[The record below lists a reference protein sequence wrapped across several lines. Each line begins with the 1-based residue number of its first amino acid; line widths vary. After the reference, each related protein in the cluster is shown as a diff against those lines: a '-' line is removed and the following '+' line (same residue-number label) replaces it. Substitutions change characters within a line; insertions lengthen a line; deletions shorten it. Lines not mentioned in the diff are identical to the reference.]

1 MKGQKTRENGVRG
14 GGFVFPV
21 IANAALILVAAI
33 VLSAAAVQ
41 YRGSVRETT
50 RAETRFVTTEW
61 QLLRELKEETDRLL
75 EEKEREIAVLRR
87 RYLELRGQDGTTSE
101 QELIE
106 AQLREAEGD
115 RDELLSA
122 RIDRSMALLFEPD
135 DEADLGDDPRSP
147 EDGGRQTAIREVLDR
162 LPRPSDAETAE
173 PDAPP
178 VIHGSLVVRSRLEES
193 RRRIEELETRI
204 AESGQRVEQARSAM
218 PRLGDFEVDVSPG
231 TSSEPDES
239 WLLELV
245 ETRALL
251 RAIAASAPIREE
263 YPDLA
268 DNLDRYFE
276 EFGSQRLVRGRR
288 EGFEAAAE
296 AVERMAA
303 EIGIELGVNTAP
315 DTPEGYIER
324 LVGFSER
331 ALELGVPDQAI
342 DH

>member
-33 VLSAAAVQ
+33 VLSAAVVQ

-50 RAETRFVTTEW
+50 RTETRFVTTEW

-178 VIHGSLVVRSRLEES
+178 GY
-193 RRRIEELETRI
+193 
-204 AESGQRVEQARSAM
+204 
-218 PRLGDFEVDVSPG
+218 PRLPCCAQ
-231 TSSEPDES
+231 P
-239 WLLELV
+239 
-245 ETRALL
+245 A
-251 RAIAASAPIREE
+251 
-263 YPDLA
+263 
-268 DNLDRYFE
+268 
-276 EFGSQRLVRGRR
+276 
-288 EGFEAAAE
+288 
-296 AVERMAA
+296 
-303 EIGIELGVNTAP
+303 
-315 DTPEGYIER
+315 
-324 LVGFSER
+324 
-331 ALELGVPDQAI
+331 
-342 DH
+342 